1 MTFIMYKQGILG
13 FAKAAP
19 GACFSVPCCEPK
31 VSVAPEGSRQ
41 RWGSSCAAVI
51 TETSRSDCWS
61 RNLSVGQQGC
71 LCLSEL
77 EQWGTWRKE
86 LCFEAEGLLSS
97 FFSLSRQLRIYWLNF
112 DCKCIVKFA
121 LSDVVIVFCVW
132 FLSIFLSLLWVESRV
147 RVKAAG
153 ESWGAAQG

>member
-97 FFSLSRQLRIYWLNF
+97 FFFPFTPAENLLAELWLQMH
-112 DCKCIVKFA
+112 CKIRAVRCSNCF
-121 LSDVVIVFCVW
+121 LCVIFKHIPQFTVCG
-132 FLSIFLSLLWVESRV
+132 
-147 RVKAAG
+147 K
-153 ESWGAAQG
+153 